1 MSVSGHLS
9 PQSSAFR
16 RSIVSGG
23 HQVVRTATPATVKS
37 RSNAIERVVGR
48 ASWNL
53 AGRGL
58 VRLPERMTPRSLRGQ
73 DSGLSVFIGHGS
85 SPVWRELKDFLQDRL
100 AVPWDEFNR
109 VSTAGMTNVARL
121 TEMLDGAAIA
131 LLVLTAEDERLDGS
145 AAARQNVVHEAGL
158 FQGRLG
164 FSRAILLLEDDCE
177 QFSNIDGLGQI
188 RFSRG
193 KIAAVFEDVRR
204 VLEREG
210 VVTP

>member
-1 MSVSGHLS
+1 M
-9 PQSSAFR
+9 
-16 RSIVSGG
+16 
-23 HQVVRTATPATVKS
+23 
-37 RSNAIERVVGR
+37 
-48 ASWNL
+48 
-53 AGRGL
+53 
-58 VRLPERMTPRSLRGQ
+58 
-73 DSGLSVFIGHGS
+73 FIGHGS

>member
-1 MSVSGHLS
+1 M
-9 PQSSAFR
+9 AR
-16 RSIVSGG
+16 A
-23 HQVVRTATPATVKS
+23 ATPSPVKP
-37 RSNAIERVVGR
+37 RSSAIERVVAR

-58 VRLPERMTPRSLRGQ
+58 ARLPERMTPRSLRGQ
-73 DSGLSVFIGHGS
+73 VSRVSVFIGHGS
-85 SPVWRELKDFLQDRL
+85 SPAWRELKDFLQDRL

-188 RFSRG
+188 RFPRG
-193 KIAAVFEDVRR
+193 KIATVFEDVRR

-210 VVTP
+210 IARP